1 MEHYHKYND
10 LLLKEYPAFIYEV
23 EIFKGTQDSWNLEE
37 SSMYKSATIIN
48 DLVDFV
54 IYTYAEYKLFKYTNL
69 IAAPL
74 KWLQE
79 NAITI
84 ELETA
89 KEKRKRIKTEKELK
103 KELNE
108 S

>member
-23 EIFKGTQDSWNLEE
+23 EIFKRTQDSWNLEE
-37 SSMYKSATIIN
+37 SSMYKSTTIIK

-54 IYTYAEYKLFKYTNL
+54 IYTYTDYQLFKYTNL
-69 IAAPL
+69 LAAPSNWL
-74 KWLQE
+74 KE
-79 NAITI
+79 NAIYI
-84 ELETA
+84 EVETA
-89 KEKRKRIKTEKELK
+89 KEKRKRIKEEKELK

-108 S
+108 T